1 MTLPV
6 RGGHATAGLTRTSD
20 GGLLLVGGTTSNDGQ
35 VSGNHGKSDV
45 WVVKLDA
52 SNNIQWQRA
61 LGGTG
66 NDVGFS
72 GVQTKD
78 GNYVILGVTD
88 SADGDVKGIHPV
100 LASTKGIRT
109 AQDAWVV
116 KLDPSGQN
124 ILWQRC
130 IGGRAI
136 DTAGA
141 LLEGSDGSLVIAG
154 ETSSHDGDFKSNHGM
169 GDAWVAKVSADG
181 TLAWA
186 QTYGGSGRDFA
197 SSLAFTADGGLLVL
211 GYTESATQNGSA
223 CGYQGEG
230 DALLLRL
237 DTTGK
242 MLWSKCY
249 GGSRKDQGSSIVRTS
264 TGFLVAAQTSSTDG
278 HSTGNAYNLSSWLA
292 RIDEAGN
299 VQVSK
304 SFGGTGVQLVHNVIE
319 TSAGGLAFVGASD
332 SKDGDIWGGARGGLD
347 VWFGVLSADWNLKLS
362 KTYGGKRA
370 DLGIA
375 LVETQPGK
383 YSVAGFTSSTD
394 GDVSGNHGL
403 NDIWLMQLSE

>member
-1 MTLPV
+1 PV

-20 GGLLLVGGTTSNDGQ
+20 GGLLLVGGTTSSDGQ

-52 SNNIQWQRA
+52 NNQIQWQRA

-72 GVQTKD
+72 GLQTQD
-78 GNYVILGVTD
+78 GNYVILGVTE

-100 LASTKGIRT
+100 LVSTKGLKT
-109 AQDAWVV
+109 AEDTWLV
-116 KLDPSGQN
+116 KLDASGQN

-130 IGGRAI
+130 IGGRRI

-141 LLEGSDGSLVIAG
+141 ILEGADGSLVIAG

-169 GDAWVAKVSADG
+169 GDAWVAKVSSNG
-181 TLAWA
+181 NLLWA
-186 QTYGGSGRDFA
+186 QTYGGSNRDFA

-211 GYTESATQNGSA
+211 GYTESPDQNGTA
-223 CGYQGEG
+223 CGYQGNG
-230 DALLLRL
+230 DILLLRL
-237 DTTGK
+237 DATGK
-242 MLWSKCY
+242 LLWNKCY
-249 GGSRKDQGSSIVRTS
+249 GGCKKDQGASIVRARS
-264 TGFLVAAQTSSTDG
+264 GEFLVAGQTSSTDG
-278 HSTGNAYNLSSWLA
+278 HSTGNVFNLSSWLA
-292 RIDEAGN
+292 RMDEAGT
-299 VQVSK
+299 VLGSK
-304 SFGGTGVQLVHNVIE
+304 SFGGSGVQLIHNVIE

-332 SKDGDIWGGARGGLD
+332 SKDGDIWSGARGGLD
-347 VWFGVLSADWNLKLS
+347 VWFGVLTADLNLKLS
-362 KTYGGKRA
+362 KTYGGKHA
-370 DLGIA
+370 DVGIA

-394 GDVSGNHGL
+394 GDVSGNHGS